1 MIGFVYSILS
11 EGKNNESAE
20 ENTLYCRKYDSSNC
34 DRTPAVILERD
45 GGYRQTTT
53 VLNMKK
59 LSDSVIRFETQN
71 TRYLLHVT
79 SDAKAVTV

>member
-1 MIGFVYSILS
+1 MDQQKKTLCIAGSMILPLAIGQ
-11 EGKNNESAE
+11 
-20 ENTLYCRKYDSSNC
+20 
-34 DRTPAVILERD
+34 PAVIIERD

-53 VLNMKK
+53 VINMKR

-71 TRYLLHVT
+71 TRYFLHLT

>member
-1 MIGFVYSILS
+1 MGQQKKTLCIAGSMILPLAIGQ
-11 EGKNNESAE
+11 
-20 ENTLYCRKYDSSNC
+20 
-34 DRTPAVILERD
+34 PAVILERD

-53 VLNMKK
+53 VLNMKR

>member
-1 MIGFVYSILS
+1 MNQQKKTLCIAGSMILPIAIGQ
-11 EGKNNESAE
+11 
-20 ENTLYCRKYDSSNC
+20 
-34 DRTPAVILERD
+34 PAVIMERD
-45 GGYRQTTT
+45 GGYRQTTK

-59 LSDSVIRFETQN
+59 LSESVIKFETQN

>member
-1 MIGFVYSILS
+1 MGQQKKTLCIAGSMILPLAIGQ
-11 EGKNNESAE
+11 
-20 ENTLYCRKYDSSNC
+20 
-34 DRTPAVILERD
+34 PAVILERD
-45 GGYRQTTT
+45 GSYRQTTT

-59 LSDSVIRFETQN
+59 LSESVIRFETQN

>member
-1 MIGFVYSILS
+1 MGQQKKTLCIAGSMILPLAIGQ
-11 EGKNNESAE
+11 
-20 ENTLYCRKYDSSNC
+20 
-34 DRTPAVILERD
+34 PAVILERD

-59 LSDSVIRFETQN
+59 LSDSIIRFETQN
-71 TRYLLHVT
+71 TRCFLHVT

>member
-1 MIGFVYSILS
+1 MNPQKKTLCIAGSMILPIAIGQ
-11 EGKNNESAE
+11 
-20 ENTLYCRKYDSSNC
+20 
-34 DRTPAVILERD
+34 PAVILERD

-59 LSDSVIRFETQN
+59 LSESVIRFETQN
-71 TRYLLHVT
+71 TRYFLHVT

>member
-1 MIGFVYSILS
+1 MGQQKKTLCIARSMILPLAIGQ
-11 EGKNNESAE
+11 
-20 ENTLYCRKYDSSNC
+20 
-34 DRTPAVILERD
+34 PAVILERD

>member
-1 MIGFVYSILS
+1 MGQQKKTLCISGSMILPLAIGQ
-11 EGKNNESAE
+11 
-20 ENTLYCRKYDSSNC
+20 
-34 DRTPAVILERD
+34 PAVILERD

>member
-1 MIGFVYSILS
+1 MGQQKKTLCIAGSMTLPLAIGQ
-11 EGKNNESAE
+11 
-20 ENTLYCRKYDSSNC
+20 
-34 DRTPAVILERD
+34 PAVILERD
-45 GGYRQTTT
+45 GSYRQTTT

>member
-1 MIGFVYSILS
+1 MGQQKKTLCIAGSMILPLAIGQ
-11 EGKNNESAE
+11 
-20 ENTLYCRKYDSSNC
+20 
-34 DRTPAVILERD
+34 PAVILERD

-59 LSDSVIRFETQN
+59 LSDSIIRFETQN

>member
-1 MIGFVYSILS
+1 MEQQKKTLCIAGSMILPLAI
-11 EGKNNESAE
+11 GK
-20 ENTLYCRKYDSSNC
+20 
-34 DRTPAVILERD
+34 PAVILERD

>member
-1 MIGFVYSILS
+1 MGQQKKTLCIAGSMILPLAIGQ
-11 EGKNNESAE
+11 
-20 ENTLYCRKYDSSNC
+20 
-34 DRTPAVILERD
+34 PAVILERD
-45 GGYRQTTT
+45 GSYRQTTT

-79 SDAKAVTV
+79 TDAKAVTV

>member
-1 MIGFVYSILS
+1 MGQQKKTLCIAGSMILPLAIGQ
-11 EGKNNESAE
+11 
-20 ENTLYCRKYDSSNC
+20 
-34 DRTPAVILERD
+34 PAVILERD
-45 GGYRQTTT
+45 GGYGQTTT

>member
-1 MIGFVYSILS
+1 MEQQKKTLCIAGSMFLPLAIGQ
-11 EGKNNESAE
+11 
-20 ENTLYCRKYDSSNC
+20 
-34 DRTPAVILERD
+34 PAVILERD

>member
-1 MIGFVYSILS
+1 MEQQKKPLCIAGSMILPIAIGQ
-11 EGKNNESAE
+11 
-20 ENTLYCRKYDSSNC
+20 
-34 DRTPAVILERD
+34 PAVILERD

>member
-1 MIGFVYSILS
+1 MDQQKKTLCIAGSMILPLAI
-11 EGKNNESAE
+11 GK
-20 ENTLYCRKYDSSNC
+20 
-34 DRTPAVILERD
+34 PAVILERD
-45 GGYRQTTT
+45 GGYRQTTK

-71 TRYLLHVT
+71 TRYFLHVT

>member
-1 MIGFVYSILS
+1 MEQQKKTLCIAGSMFLPLAIGQ
-11 EGKNNESAE
+11 
-20 ENTLYCRKYDSSNC
+20 
-34 DRTPAVILERD
+34 PAVILERD

-59 LSDSVIRFETQN
+59 LSESVIKFETQN
-71 TRYLLHVT
+71 TRYFLHVT

>member
-1 MIGFVYSILS
+1 MGQQKKTLCIAGSMILPLAIGQ
-11 EGKNNESAE
+11 
-20 ENTLYCRKYDSSNC
+20 
-34 DRTPAVILERD
+34 PAVILERD
-45 GGYRQTTT
+45 GSYRQTTT

-79 SDAKAVTV
+79 SEAEAEPG